1 MATKLGLF
9 NASLIEFGDRKLS
22 DTGDTVEAARVL
34 VQVYDNVVQE
44 CLEAASWNFAME
56 DVEITGDT
64 GLITA
69 RVGYRFGFTKPSD
82 WLSTVAVSLDEFFTF
97 PLIHYYDDD
106 EKFKADSTPLF
117 LRYVSN
123 DTGKGLDLS
132 CWPQRFTRYVELELA
147 HRVVKRLGGSK
158 EDKIMID
165 KDRDTARKSAKN
177 QDAMNE
183 AQPKFAPHGS
193 WTLSRGG
200 RVGRDRGSRS
210 NLTG

>member
-1 MATKLGLF
+1 MATRIGLF

-22 DTGDTVEAARVL
+22 DTGEEIEAGRII
-34 VQVYDNVVQE
+34 VQVVDNVIQE

-64 GLITA
+64 GLITN

-82 WLSTVAVSLDEFFTF
+82 WLGTVAVSLDEFFTF

-117 LRYVSN
+117 VRYVSN

-132 CWPQRFTRYVELELA
+132 CWPQRFTRYVELELSS
-147 HRVVKRLGGSK
+147 RVCIRLGGSTN
-158 EDKIMID
+158 DRLRID
-165 KDRDTARKSAKN
+165 KARDDARKSAKN

-183 AQPKFAPHGS
+183 AQPKFAPEGS
-193 WTLSRGG
+193 WTMARGG